1 MADFSFLSDSDD
13 DKKVD
18 VLLSQAMDESVLEQ
32 ISAINCSGFTD
43 PILPTQLETRFSKLK
58 SFPAAKPM
66 SQIPPIKPFDPQF
79 ESDLNKKNPTQAE
92 ESKTLNVN
100 VEETPVVEKGLG
112 VELSSAVLD
121 SPSNVSGFSMESA
134 GKKGKDGEVRR
145 KAKSRSGSFR
155 SRSDSKASSKDS
167 SPSPTRMIGCF
178 WCSPK
183 RVSSRKSKECKID
196 DDWGGNE
203 EFLSDTSD
211 FSTKGQEKLLKKM
224 MKEEER
230 INREAAKIVK
240 WAKQASAR
248 MELSDDEDEISDNE
262 STK

>member
-18 VLLSQAMDESVLEQ
+18 ALLSQAMDESVLEQ

-43 PILPTQLETRFSKLK
+43 PILPTQLETRFTKLK

-79 ESDLNKKNPTQAE
+79 ESDLNKKNPTQANE
-92 ESKTLNVN
+92 FETNVN
-100 VEETPVVEKGLG
+100 VETPVVEKGLG
-112 VELSSAVLD
+112 LELPSGVLD
-121 SPSNVSGFSMESA
+121 SPLNLSGFSMESA
-134 GKKGKDGEVRR
+134 GKKGKDGEVRK

-167 SPSPTRMIGCF
+167 SPSPTRMVGCF

-183 RVSSRKSKECKID
+183 RVSSRKSKDYKID

-203 EFLSDTSD
+203 DFLSDISD

-224 MKEEER
+224 MKEEEK

-248 MELSDDEDEISDNE
+248 MELSDVEDEISDNE
-262 STK
+262 GTK